1 MLGWRRRNDGFDWHK
16 YVRTTIKLR
25 REDRR
30 RRVVDAGEAA
40 KRGVAQGA
48 RAAADGGKRLA
59 GGVLEALAH
68 GAWRMATTADHA
80 LRRAGR
86 GIGNG
91 LSPLGRWSKSG
102 YAAMSD
108 VLASQRA
115 RLALILIG
123 AVAMAWGLARYR
135 AAGLDREA
143 MWAFA
148 AAGAALLAG
157 VLPYLG
163 TYVFAPAGRGLSRAY
178 AAIGGLAHRIPVPK
192 RFKGA
197 PLTAAL
203 AGCAAVLLAV
213 GGYLGLQKL
222 GADVSLPRLSMLSA
236 PEVQG
241 RVSVLA
247 GDSVRMGDKTI
258 MLVGIEAPDK
268 EQRCTRSGNRRWK
281 CGEAAADALRDKIR
295 SRSLTCQPEGT
306 DAGGRTLARCTAGG
320 EDIAAAMVREGHVFS
335 AGGLFARYGSEEKE
349 ARLKKAGMWAA
360 GDAERPADW
369 RAKRWEEA
377 KKKSP
382 SGCPIK
388 GQVTSSGK
396 VYLMPGAADYERARV
411 RTSRG
416 ERWFCSEDEARTA
429 GFKVADRG

>member
-48 RAAADGGKRLA
+48 QAAVSGVERLA
-59 GGVLEALAH
+59 GGVFEALAH
-68 GAWRMATTADHA
+68 GARRMATTADHA

-86 GIGNG
+86 GIGSG

-102 YAAMSD
+102 YAAVTD
-108 VLASQRA
+108 VLATQRA
-115 RLALILIG
+115 RLVLVVMG
-123 AVAMAWGLARYR
+123 AVAVAWGLARYR

-143 MWAFA
+143 TWAFV
-148 AAGAALLAG
+148 AAGAVFLAG
-157 VLPYLG
+157 VMPYLG
-163 TYVFAPAGRGLSRAY
+163 RYVLEPAWRGLSVLFE
-178 AAIGGLAHRIPVPK
+178 AIGGVADRLPVPK

-197 PLTAAL
+197 PLSAAL
-203 AGCAAVLLAV
+203 GGGVVVLVAA

-222 GADVSLPRLSMLSA
+222 GVGMALPRFSMMSA

-247 GDSVRMGDKTI
+247 GDSVRMGDRTI
-258 MLVGIEAPDK
+258 MLAGIEAPDK

-281 CGEAAADALRDKIR
+281 CGEAAAEALRDKIR
-295 SRSLTCQPEGT
+295 SRALTCQPEGT
-306 DAGGRTLARCTAGG
+306 DSAGRTLARCTAGG

-335 AGGLFARYGSEEKE
+335 SGGLFARYGSQESE
-349 ARLKKAGMWAA
+349 ARQKKAGVWA
-360 GDAERPADW
+360 GDAERPGEW

-388 GQVTSSGK
+388 GQVTPSGK